1 MLTRRRLYFLLPDV
15 GSARDIMNELLL
27 ARIEARRIHFLA
39 NRGALP
45 PELPE
50 ATVLQKTDIV
60 HGAELGMV
68 IGGVAG
74 TAGGLLAVFFPPER
88 ASLQFVT
95 VLVAAVFG
103 ALLGAWASSLAG
115 SAVPN
120 SRLARFAPELQQGK
134 ILMMVDVALAQI
146 SEINELV
153 TRRHPNAIPSGFE
166 PTLVFP

>member
-1 MLTRRRLYFLLPDV
+1 MLTKRRLYFVLPDMA
-15 GSARDIMNELLL
+15 SARDIMNELLL
-27 ARIEARRIHFLA
+27 ERIEARRMHFLA
-39 NRGALP
+39 GRGVLP

-50 ATVLQKTDIV
+50 ATVLQKTDAV

-74 TAGGLLAVFFPPER
+74 TLGGLLAVFFPPEG
-88 ASLQFVT
+88 ATLEFVT

-120 SRLARFAPELQQGK
+120 SRLARFASDLRQGK
-134 ILMMVDVALAQI
+134 VLMMVDVPARQI
-146 SEINELV
+146 SAITELV
-153 TRRHPNAIPSGFE
+153 TRRHPGAIPGGFE